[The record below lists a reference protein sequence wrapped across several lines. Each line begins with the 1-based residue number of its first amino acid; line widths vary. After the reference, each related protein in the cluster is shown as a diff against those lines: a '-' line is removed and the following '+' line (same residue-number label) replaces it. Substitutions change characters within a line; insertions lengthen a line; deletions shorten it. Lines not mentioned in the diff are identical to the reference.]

1 MGRLAPSNSDEIA
14 FLLEEL
20 REILLDLKQSVIAG
34 DAEYAVQYQN
44 EAVQLMVQIKL
55 EEEGGV

>member
-1 MGRLAPSNSDEIA
+1 MRLRSCW
-14 FLLEEL
+14 
-20 REILLDLKQSVIAG
+20 KIAG